1 MSDTNKTP
9 NCNMREPL
17 VSYLY
22 DEASPE
28 EARLVESHVKQCTA
42 CSQELQDF
50 RKLRG
55 MLQQWELDDMPVVRV
70 SPPPRKA
77 SFVAAL
83 KELLTL
89 TPAWAK
95 ACGGLAAAML
105 LLAVMG
111 TEVSIGQ
118 DGFKLKMGF
127 LGIGKPAAVGVPVA
141 QTGGTRTV
149 AQTGL
154 PKEQVEAMINQAVL
168 QSEKQQKQ
176 VLEAQLTGLES
187 QLRQTHSAQFAKL
200 SASIQQQRDQIQGL
214 EQDIDRR
221 EGLDLTDILLNSTAR
236 DTSRRGLERDSE
248 GGR

>member
-1 MSDTNKTP
+1 MTDNNKTP

-17 VSYLY
+17 VAFLY

-28 EARLVESHVKQCTA
+28 EARLVESHLKQCAA
-42 CSQELQDF
+42 CSQELQQF

-55 MLQQWELDDMPVVRV
+55 MLQQWELDEMPVVRV
-70 SPPPRKA
+70 SPPPRKS
-77 SFVAAL
+77 SFAGAL
-83 KELLTL
+83 KDLLTL
-89 TPAWAK
+89 TPVWAK

-111 TEVSIGQ
+111 TDISVGQ
-118 DGFKLKMGF
+118 GGFKLKMSF
-127 LGIGKPAAVGVPVA
+127 LGMGKSPDVLPVA
-141 QTGGTRTV
+141 QTGQPQV
-149 AQTGL
+149 ISTGL
-154 PKEQVEAMINQAVL
+154 TKEQVETMINQAVL

-187 QLRQTHSAQFAKL
+187 QLRQAHSAEFARL
-200 SASIQQQRDQIQGL
+200 SASVQQQRDQIQGL

-221 EGLDLTDILLNSTAR
+221 EGLDFTDILFSSTR
-236 DTSRRGLERDSE
+236 DTGRGVSSGTE